1 MLKYLNWKPCE
12 EENYPK
18 ESERDRTVIAC
29 PCPGED
35 GFNYYI
41 FPDCAYGWNVLED
54 MGAKVAVLPEPEENE
69 DKKVY
74 SVITKAYN
82 GTILMSMYISSY
94 PDKKLA
100 EKVKQAI
107 DEKNKGSKF
116 RITTDI
122 VETAYFDN
130 ELDIPIL
137 NEGTDEV

>member
-12 EENYPK
+12 EETYPSN
-18 ESERDRTVIAC
+18 EERDRTIIAC
-29 PCPGED
+29 PDGD
-35 GFNYYI
+35 GFNYYL
-41 FPDCAYGWNVLED
+41 FPNCVYGWNVLED

-69 DKKVY
+69 NKKVY

-107 DEKNKGSKF
+107 DEKNKGSIFKL
-116 RITTDI
+116 TTDVI
-122 VETAYFDN
+122 ETDYFDN

-137 NEGTDEV
+137 NEGTDEI